1 MIEIRSGPAPGS
13 RNMALDTLLLEM
25 ADRGEIGFALRT
37 YRWSPHCVSIGR
49 LQDPSVLD
57 AEALAGAGVDCV
69 RRPTGGT
76 AVWHGRELTYCVA
89 AARSHPLVAG
99 SVADS
104 LARIGSVLLSALARL
119 GVRAEMGGDPRS
131 GTRPAA
137 CFVSHGLMEISAGG
151 RKLVGSAQA
160 RRRNAFLE
168 HGSILLSNDQ
178 PRLTA
183 FLRDGG
189 GASPAGTSCSL
200 DEFCGAGPE
209 ELRRALHDAFAEV
222 LGGAP
227 AQVPEDSLDP
237 VRLSALESGLM
248 EEALSWR

>member
-1 MIEIRSGPAPGS
+1 
-13 RNMALDTLLLEM
+13 MALDTLLLEM

-37 YRWSPHCVSIGR
+37 YGWSPHCVSIGR

-57 AEALAGAGVDCV
+57 AAALAGAGVDCV

-89 AARSHPLVAG
+89 AARSHHLVTG
-99 SVADS
+99 TVADS
-104 LARIGSVLLSALARL
+104 LARIGSILLSALARL
-119 GVRAEMGGDPRS
+119 GVVAEMTGDPRS
-131 GTRPAA
+131 SCRPAA

-178 PRLTA
+178 PRLTP

-189 GASPAGTSCSL
+189 GGSPAGRSCSL
-200 DEFCGAGPE
+200 DEFCSAGPE
-209 ELRRALHDAFAEV
+209 ELRRALHEAFAEA
-222 LGGAP
+222 LGAAP
-227 AQVPEDSLDP
+227 APVREDSLDLG
-237 VRLSALESGLM
+237 RLAELESALR